1 MTTTPTTLAMPQPPV
16 IDQRLPRHVQ
26 VRDELMRRIA
36 DRVWKAGE
44 ALPSEERL
52 AAEFS
57 ISVGTMRKAIQ
68 ALEQEKVVERI
79 HGKGTFVTRAF
90 ERSSMLRFVRFRGT
104 EQQELPAAHILTLE
118 TTAADDVMRGKLQ
131 LRSATEKVLYL
142 HRSRAYGDEVV
153 LVEHIWLPARRFAKL
168 ESYLKRE
175 SPPLLYPVYD
185 EVCDVVVSRAVD
197 ELSMGILDAD
207 DAAIFGVDP
216 ATPCM
221 RIERTMRDHGGQV
234 VEWRVSF
241 VPADR
246 FYYSV
251 EIR

>member
-1 MTTTPTTLAMPQPPV
+1 
-16 IDQRLPRHVQ
+16 
-26 VRDELMRRIA
+26 MRRIA

-44 ALPSEERL
+44 ALPSEDRL
-52 AAEFS
+52 AAEFA

-68 ALEQEKVVERI
+68 ALEQEKVVERV

-104 EQQELPAAHILTLE
+104 EQQELPTAHILKLQ
-118 TTAADDVMRGKLQ
+118 AKPADDTARSKLQ
-131 LRSATEKVLYL
+131 LRSSTEKVLYL

-153 LVEHIWLPARRFAKL
+153 LVEHIWLPFKRFAKL
-168 ESYLKRE
+168 EAYLKRE

-185 EVCDVVVSRAVD
+185 ELCDVVVSRAVD
-197 ELSMGILDAD
+197 ELSMGSMPKA

-221 RIERTMRDHGGQV
+221 RIERVMRDHGGSI
-234 VEWRVSF
+234 VEWRVSY

-246 FYYSV
+246 FFYSV